1 MTLILPLLID
11 GTAGNDTLVGG
22 SAGDA
27 LYGYAGNDS
36 LSGGTGDDTLDGG
49 AGTNRIDAG
58 DGNDTIVI
66 DPLASNTWS
75 GSWFQ
80 PANGVDGGAG
90 YDTMVFSGNAADYH
104 IVQIVGGTLQ
114 ITDLT
119 TGAQT
124 QAIGV
129 EHLQFA
135 DTDIFLQP
143 PPAGMLWGT
152 ALADAL
158 SGTSAAETL
167 LGQAGDDTLS
177 GGGGNDTLDGGSGAD
192 RLNGGAGADRIVQD
206 GADVV
211 LSGGTGSDTLA
222 LTSAV
227 SVDLS
232 AADQTRGDAASTTG
246 FESVDASLLR
256 QGVALTGSAGANTLL
271 GGQGDD
277 VIRGGKGADALA
289 GAGGADHFV
298 YLSLAESGPA
308 TADSIQGFVAGQD
321 VIDLSA
327 IDAIKG
333 GGNDAFTF
341 IGGAAFTAAGQLRY
355 DAVSG
360 LVEAD
365 VNGDHV
371 ADLEIALDPGLTMQ
385 AQDFVL

>member
-1 MTLILPLLID
+1 
-11 GTAGNDTLVGG
+11 
-22 SAGDA
+22 
-27 LYGYAGNDS
+27 
-36 LSGGTGDDTLDGG
+36 
-49 AGTNRIDAG
+49 
-58 DGNDTIVI
+58 
-66 DPLASNTWS
+66 
-75 GSWFQ
+75 
-80 PANGVDGGAG
+80 
-90 YDTMVFSGNAADYH
+90 MVFSGNAADYH

-129 EHLQFA
+129 EHLLFA
-135 DTDIFLQP
+135 DTDVFLQP

-158 SGTSAAETL
+158 AGTSGAETL

-192 RLNGGAGADRIVQD
+192 RLTGG
-206 GADVV
+206 
-211 LSGGTGSDTLA
+211 
-222 LTSAV
+222 
-227 SVDLS
+227 
-232 AADQTRGDAASTTG
+232 
-246 FESVDASLLR
+246 
-256 QGVALTGSAGANTLL
+256 AGANTLL

-298 YLSLAESGPA
+298 YVSLAESGPA
-308 TADSIQGFVAGQD
+308 AADSIQGFVAGQD

-341 IGGAAFTAAGQLRY
+341 IGGAAFSAAGQLRY
-355 DAVSG
+355 DATIG
-360 LVEAD
+360 TLEAD
-365 VNGDHV
+365 VTGDGL
-371 ADLEIALDPGLTMQ
+371 ADLRIALDPGLTLQ